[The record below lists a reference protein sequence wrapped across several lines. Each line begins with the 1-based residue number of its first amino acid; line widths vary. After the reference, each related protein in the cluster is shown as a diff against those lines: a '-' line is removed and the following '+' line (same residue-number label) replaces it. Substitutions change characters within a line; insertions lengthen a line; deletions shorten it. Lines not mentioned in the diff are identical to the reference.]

1 MESTSSISPISSV
14 AQLVAREHVIPRVYE
29 TDDGKHKVVNT
40 HFETLLYN
48 RNGYLQTITNINTIS
63 YMIIVC
69 LELGQINKSLILI
82 LTTPIWLWKHC

>member
-40 HFETLLYN
+40 HFETLLY
-48 RNGYLQTITNINTIS
+48 L
-63 YMIIVC
+63 
-69 LELGQINKSLILI
+69 SLIHI
-82 LTTPIWLWKHC
+82 